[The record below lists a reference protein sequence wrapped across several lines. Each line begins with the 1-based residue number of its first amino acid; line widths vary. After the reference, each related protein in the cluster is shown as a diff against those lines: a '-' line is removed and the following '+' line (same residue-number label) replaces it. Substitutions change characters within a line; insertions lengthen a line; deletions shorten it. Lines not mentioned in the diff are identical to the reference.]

1 MSRADRNTGRLL
13 AAALIVAAAAC
24 SVDSP
29 AAPADAPAPAAA
41 PATAPAPAAPA
52 PALIALPGGA
62 GGVGFDELRYARALG
77 KLLVPAGRTGSLD
90 LVDPATGAVEAI
102 AGFAESSPG
111 RSGHGEGTTSAD
123 EGAGLLFAIDRTRT
137 TVDVIDPAA
146 RAIVGSAGLAAEPDY
161 VRFVASRRELWV
173 TEPDAEQI
181 EIFALPEGAPP
192 APEKRGLIAVAGG
205 PESLVID
212 ARRGRAYTHLW
223 KGGTVAIDL
232 ATRAIVATWSNGC
245 EGSRGI
251 ALDEAR
257 GWLFTGC
264 REGRATVLDVADG
277 RLLSSAPTGAGVDII
292 DYDAGRGHLYVPASQ
307 SATLTIL
314 GVSAAG
320 ELSVLGTAQVAKGAQ
335 GVATDGAGRVFVG
348 DPLAGQLVVVVDEHP
363 ASGR

>member
-29 AAPADAPAPAAA
+29 AAPADAPDTAAT
-41 PATAPAPAAPA
+41 PAT
-52 PALIALPGGA
+52 IALPGGA

-173 TEPDAEQI
+173 TEPGAEQI
-181 EIFALPEGAPP
+181 EIFALPEGARP
-192 APEKRGLIAVAGG
+192 APEKRGVIAVAGG

-264 REGRATVLDVADG
+264 REGRATVLDVEHDG

-348 DPLAGQLVVVVDEHP
+348 DPLAGQLVVVVDRHP

>member
-1 MSRADRNTGRLL
+1 MSARSRLVALALL
-13 AAALIVAAAAC
+13 AVGGAGAPAC

-29 AAPADAPAPAAA
+29 APPASAPPAAT
-41 PATAPAPAAPA
+41 PS
-52 PALIALPGGA
+52 LIALPGGA
-62 GGVGFDELRYARALG
+62 GGVGFDELRFSAALG
-77 KLLVPAGRTGSLD
+77 RVLVPAGRTGSLD
-90 LVDPATGAVEAI
+90 LVDPVTGAVEAI
-102 AGFAESSPG
+102 GGFAEAAA
-111 RSGHGEGTTSAD
+111 GHGGHGDGTTSAD

-146 RAIVGSAGLAAEPDY
+146 RAIVASAPLTAEPDY
-161 VRFVASRRELWV
+161 VRFVPSTRELWV
-173 TEPDAEQI
+173 TEPEAESI
-181 EIFALPEGAPP
+181 EIFGLPEGARPV
-192 APEKRGLIAVAGG
+192 PERRGALAVAGG

-212 ARRGRAYTHLW
+212 GRRGRAYTHLW

-232 ATRAIVATWSNGC
+232 ASRAIVATWSNGC

-251 ALDEAR
+251 ALDEER

-277 RLLSSAPTGAGVDII
+277 RLLSSEPTGVGVDII
-292 DYDAGRGHLYVPASQ
+292 AYDSARRHLYVPAAQ

-320 ELSVLGTAQVAKGAQ
+320 ELRVLGAEPVPSGAQ

-348 DPLAGQLVVVVDEHP
+348 DPLAGQLVVVADGYP